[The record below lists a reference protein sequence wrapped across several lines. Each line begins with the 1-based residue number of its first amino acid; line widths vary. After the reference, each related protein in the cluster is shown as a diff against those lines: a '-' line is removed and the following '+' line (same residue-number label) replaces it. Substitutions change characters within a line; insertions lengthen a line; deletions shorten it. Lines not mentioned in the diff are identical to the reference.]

1 VNRVKAWLAVLLL
14 AITALPTL
22 ALAVSTTITEG
33 VSAEPQNSPYQAQ
46 QSTDPVLVDSTQSLL
61 SQQGAGSTGSVTYDL
76 TVIEP
81 EKAIEEEKSGVPV
94 TGPSPEVLIPPPP
107 SPPPSEG
114 FPHGYITIPWWL
126 VEYVRENWWALAL
139 LALLAIV
146 LYVYKKRREG
156 VKVEIE
162 IPRWAY

>member
-1 VNRVKAWLAVLLL
+1 VNTVKAWLAVLLL

-46 QSTDPVLVDSTQSLL
+46 QSTDPVLVDSTL
-61 SQQGAGSTGSVTYDL
+61 SPQAQQGAGSTGSVTYEL

-81 EKAIEEEKSGVPV
+81 EKAMEEEKRGVPV
-94 TGPSPEVLIPPPP
+94 TGPSPEVLIPP
-107 SPPPSEG
+107 SAAPSEG
-114 FPHGYITIPWWL
+114 FRGYIIIPWWL

-139 LALLAIV
+139 LALLAVV